1 MHEAAHTGRSVNRTK
16 HPPSPGRPT
25 TLPIL
30 RNTALS
36 TLSRLLLALAFAPAA
51 LASSNYTTPYT
62 IKTISGLVGLA
73 GVANGQGTIA
83 LFQTPSGIAV
93 DSAGNVYVSD
103 TGNSTIRKITPTGL
117 VSTLAGSPG
126 VIGGQD
132 GTGAAAQFGAPT
144 GIAVDGAGNLYVA
157 DSFLNTIRKV
167 TPAGVVTTIA
177 GTPRITGHADGTGPA
192 AQFNQPSG
200 IGVDGNGNVY
210 VADTNNDTV
219 RKVTPAGVVTTVAG
233 LAGVSGSANGS
244 GSTARFNLPDGL
256 VSDANGNL
264 FVADQNEIIRTV
276 SAAGAV
282 ASFAGSVSD
291 AGSSDGAGSAA
302 LFYNPTGLALDALGN
317 LYVADS
323 YNDIIRMVAPSG
335 VTTTL
340 AGRVSTQGSADGTGT
355 TALFDGPAA
364 VAVDGSGN
372 LYVADTFN
380 DTIREGSVAASDGSP
395 PRLINISTRGQVGT
409 GANILI
415 PGFAVAGAGQET
427 LLIRGVGPSL
437 GQFNISGTLLPVPV
451 LTVFDSSG
459 KVIASNKGWGS
470 AATSPPIVAA
480 ETAVG
485 AFLLGDNTSDCAL
498 ILTLTAG
505 TYTAQISSGDGSA
518 GIALAEVYEMAST
531 GPRLTNISTRA
542 LVGTGNNVL
551 IPGFVISGSGKL
563 NLLLRADG
571 PALSQFGLTGVLA
584 QPELL
589 VFDTT
594 EDTVGSDTGW
604 GTSLNAA
611 EIAAAATT
619 VGAFALPQNS
629 ADSATILS
637 LSPGSYTMEV
647 TGSTGGSGVALA
659 EIYELP

>member
-1 MHEAAHTGRSVNRTK
+1 VDGA
-16 HPPSPGRPT
+16 PSP
-25 TLPIL
+25 TLPDITVPSL
-30 RNTALS
+30 Y
-36 TLSRLLLALAFAPAA
+36 RLLLALALAPAA
-51 LASSNYTTPYT
+51 FASSNYTTPYT
-62 IKTISGLVGLA
+62 IKTLSGVAGLA
-73 GVANGQGTIA
+73 GTANGQGTIA

-93 DSAGNVYVSD
+93 DSAGNVYVAD
-103 TGNSTIRKITPTGL
+103 TGNSVIRKITPAGL
-117 VSTLAGSPG
+117 VSTLAGTAG
-126 VIGGQD
+126 VVGGQD
-132 GTGAAAQFGAPT
+132 GTGAGAQFGAPT
-144 GIAVDGAGNLYVA
+144 GIAVDAGGNLYVA

-177 GTPRITGHADGTGPA
+177 GTPRITGHADGTGAA

-200 IGVDGNGNVY
+200 IGVDASGNIY
-210 VADTNNDTV
+210 VADTNNDTI
-219 RKVTPAGVVTTVAG
+219 RRVTPAGVVSTVAG
-233 LAGVSGSANGS
+233 TAGVSGSANGS
-244 GSTARFNLPDGL
+244 GPAALFNLPDGI
-256 VSDANGNL
+256 VSDPDGNL
-264 FVADQNEIIRTV
+264 YVADQNEVIRAV
-276 SAAGAV
+276 SKAGVVTSFVGSVGAAGSA
-282 ASFAGSVSD
+282 
-291 AGSSDGAGSAA
+291 DGAGPEA
-302 LFYNPTGLALDALGN
+302 LFYNPTGLALDAIGN

-323 YNDIIRMVAPSG
+323 YNDVIRMVSPNG

-355 TALFDGPAA
+355 TALFNGPTA
-364 VAVDGSGN
+364 VAVDGNGN

-380 DTIREGSVAASDGSP
+380 DTIREGTVAASDGSP

-451 LTVFDSSG
+451 LTVFDSTG
-459 KVIASNKGWGS
+459 KVIASNGGWGS
-470 AATSPPIVAA
+470 AGTSPQIVAA
-480 ETAVG
+480 ETSVG

-498 ILTLTAG
+498 ILTVPAG
-505 TYTAQISSGDGSA
+505 TYTAQISSGDGTT
-518 GIALAEVYEMAST
+518 GIALAEVYEMSST

-571 PALSQFGLTGVLA
+571 PALAQFGLAGTLA

-594 EDTVGSDTGW
+594 DNTVGSDTGW
-604 GTSLNAA
+604 STNLNAD
-611 EIAAAATT
+611 EIAAAAAT
-619 VGAFALPQNS
+619 VGAFALPENS

-647 TGSTGGSGVALA
+647 TGQAGGTGVALA
-659 EIYELP
+659 EVYQLP

>member
-1 MHEAAHTGRSVNRTK
+1 V
-16 HPPSPGRPT
+16 PS
-25 TLPIL
+25 
-30 RNTALS
+30 
-36 TLSRLLLALAFAPAA
+36 LSRLLLTLALAPAA
-51 LASSNYTTPYT
+51 FASSNYTTPFT
-62 IKTISGLVGLA
+62 IKTISGVAGLA
-73 GVANGQGTIA
+73 GTANGQGTIA

-93 DSAGNVYVSD
+93 DSAGNVYVAD
-103 TGNSTIRKITPTGL
+103 TGNSVIRKITPTGL
-117 VSTLAGSPG
+117 VSTFAGTAG

-132 GTGAAAQFGAPT
+132 GAGAAAQFGAPT
-144 GIAVDGAGNLYVA
+144 GIAVDAAGNLYVA

-177 GTPRITGHADGTGPA
+177 GTPRITGHSDGTGAA

-200 IGVDGNGNVY
+200 IGVDASGNVY
-210 VADTNNDTV
+210 VADTNNDTI
-219 RKVTPAGVVTTVAG
+219 RRITPAGVVSTVAG
-233 LAGVSGSANGS
+233 TAGVSGSANGS
-244 GSTARFNLPDGL
+244 GSAALFNLPDGL
-256 VSDANGNL
+256 VSDPNGNL
-264 FVADQNEIIRTV
+264 YVADQNEVIRAVSAGGTVASFVGSV
-276 SAAGAV
+276 SAAGSA
-282 ASFAGSVSD
+282 
-291 AGSSDGAGSAA
+291 DGAGPEA
-302 LFYNPTGLALDALGN
+302 LFYNPTGLALDAIGN

-323 YNDIIRMVAPSG
+323 YNDVIRMVSPNG

-355 TALFDGPAA
+355 TALFNGPTA
-364 VAVDGSGN
+364 VAIGGSGN

-380 DTIREGSVAASDGSP
+380 DTIREGTVAASDGSP
-395 PRLINISTRGQVGT
+395 PRLINISTRGQVGA

-451 LTVFDSSG
+451 LTVFDSTG
-459 KVIASNKGWGS
+459 KVIASNSGWGS
-470 AATSPPIVAA
+470 AATSPQIVAA
-480 ETAVG
+480 ETSVG

-498 ILTLTAG
+498 ILTVPAG
-505 TYTAQISSGDGSA
+505 TYTAQISSGDGST
-518 GIALAEVYEMAST
+518 GIALAEVYEMSSS

-571 PALSQFGLTGVLA
+571 PALAQFGLAGTLA

-594 EDTVGSDTGW
+594 DNTVGSDTGW
-604 GTSLNAA
+604 STNVNAD
-611 EIAAAATT
+611 EIAAAAAA
-619 VGAFALPQNS
+619 VGAFALPEDS
-629 ADSATILS
+629 ADSATLLS

-647 TGSTGGSGVALA
+647 TGAAGGSGVALA
-659 EIYELP
+659 EVYELP